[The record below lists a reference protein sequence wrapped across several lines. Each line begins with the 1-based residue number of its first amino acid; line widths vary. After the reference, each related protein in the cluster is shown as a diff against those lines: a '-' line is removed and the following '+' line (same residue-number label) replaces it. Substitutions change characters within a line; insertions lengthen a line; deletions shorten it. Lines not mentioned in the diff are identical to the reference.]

1 MAQDEQLSANLV
13 NDMGS
18 KLVSIKGISSD
29 GKCIK
34 IRGSLL
40 GQWDTDM
47 YMEPDQLINAVQI
60 ALNSPELMAYVL
72 DLPGVIKAALGKKE

>member
-1 MAQDEQLSANLV
+1 MTQDEQLSANIV

-29 GKCIK
+29 GKRIK